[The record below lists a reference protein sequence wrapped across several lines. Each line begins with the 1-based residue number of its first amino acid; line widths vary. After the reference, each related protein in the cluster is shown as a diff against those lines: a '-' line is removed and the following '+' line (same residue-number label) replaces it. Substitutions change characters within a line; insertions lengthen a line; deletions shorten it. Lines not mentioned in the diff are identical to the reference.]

1 MSKRISLTFLAV
13 TALVL
18 SRVIF
23 MLINDPE
30 GPNLLVVFVGAAI
43 ISLPALTLCYS
54 GGTVFQRIVPASL
67 TDIKRLLL
75 GILIQVF
82 TAGVVLFLIK

>member
-1 MSKRISLTFLAV
+1 MSKRISFLVLAV

-23 MLINDPE
+23 MFIDDPE
-30 GPNLLVVFVGAAI
+30 GPNLLVVFVGAFI
-43 ISLPALTLCYS
+43 IALPSLVLFVP
-54 GGTVFQRIVPASL
+54 GGARFQNIIPASFSA
-67 TDIKRLLL
+67 TQRFLL

-82 TAGVVLFLIK
+82 TAGVVLFIIR